1 MLVYRSGFLPCFL
14 GAWLVVNGAA
24 YVALSG
30 IGLMRPELSGKA
42 FLYAQPCSSANLPS
56 CCGSSSR
63 ARSKSRWRRR
73 PDATFRLATGQLFQ
87 SFRVP
92 SPFHLISLTLS
103 KLALWSANL
112 PLSDE
117 VRIARHPTRVDAKCQ
132 IGSCKPTSHYQS
144 GSMSDSAI
152 SHSSRLS

>member
-1 MLVYRSGFLPCFL
+1 MRSH
-14 GAWLVVNGAA
+14 
-24 YVALSG
+24 
-30 IGLMRPELSGKA
+30 
-42 FLYAQPCSSANLPS
+42 CSSANLPS
-56 CCGSSSR
+56 CSGSSSR

-73 PDATFRLATGQLFQ
+73 PDATFRLATGQLLQ

-117 VRIARHPTRVDAKCQ
+117 VRNARQPNTICYVNTKHIYESLTSFSLQSKCSFEMWDKALDRQKLWPVDCRQNSKPR
-132 IGSCKPTSHYQS
+132 IGVS
-144 GSMSDSAI
+144 SA
-152 SHSSRLS
+152 RAAR

>member
-1 MLVYRSGFLPCFL
+1 MRSH
-14 GAWLVVNGAA
+14 
-24 YVALSG
+24 
-30 IGLMRPELSGKA
+30 
-42 FLYAQPCSSANLPS
+42 CSSANLPS
-56 CCGSSSR
+56 CSGSSSR

-73 PDATFRLATGQLFQ
+73 PDATFRLATGQLLQ

-117 VRIARHPTRVDAKCQ
+117 VRIARHRQKGAVDGRKRPRPQAMKADDLAAPHYSGRYYQRTLQPGGSLIAHSQPTCEVEV
-132 IGSCKPTSHYQS
+132 
-144 GSMSDSAI
+144 
-152 SHSSRLS
+152 

>member
-1 MLVYRSGFLPCFL
+1 
-14 GAWLVVNGAA
+14 
-24 YVALSG
+24 
-30 IGLMRPELSGKA
+30 MRIH
-42 FLYAQPCSSANLPS
+42 CSSANLPS
-56 CCGSSSR
+56 CSGSSSR

-73 PDATFRLATGQLFQ
+73 PDATFRLATGQLLQ

-117 VRIARHPTRVDAKCQ
+117 VRIARHRQKGAVDQAMKADDLAA
-132 IGSCKPTSHYQS
+132 PHYS
-144 GSMSDSAI
+144 G
-152 SHSSRLS
+152 RYYQRTLQPGGV